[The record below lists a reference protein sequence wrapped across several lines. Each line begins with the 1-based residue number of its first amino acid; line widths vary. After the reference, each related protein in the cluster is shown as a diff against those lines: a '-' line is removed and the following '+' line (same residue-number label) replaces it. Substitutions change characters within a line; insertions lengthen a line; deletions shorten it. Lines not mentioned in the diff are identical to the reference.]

1 MGTAHMEQEL
11 QSTVIK
17 IAKKTGDVLAKKTGV
32 DSSMIESDVKEYMAT
47 VLRFTSLEFR
57 ENLTRKQDN
66 GGS

>member
-1 MGTAHMEQEL
+1 MEQEL

-17 IAKKTGDVLAKKTGV
+17 IAKKHSDVLAEKTGV
-32 DSSMIESDVKEYMAT
+32 DSSMIESDVKEDMAM

-57 ENLTRKQDN
+57 ENSTRKQDN